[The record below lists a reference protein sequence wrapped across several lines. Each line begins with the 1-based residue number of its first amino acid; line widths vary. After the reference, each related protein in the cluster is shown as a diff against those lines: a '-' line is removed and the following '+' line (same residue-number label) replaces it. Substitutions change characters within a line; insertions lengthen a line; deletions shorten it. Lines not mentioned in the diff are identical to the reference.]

1 MRKKIKSIALIATL
15 VGTVGGTGALTGYIY
30 GPDSSSFAAEE
41 TTKPDLATAKENL
54 ETAGKTASEAAIALA
69 EAEADLERTNAA
81 IEAATARKTAAEA
94 INPDVTSVSFKVDAL
109 EKEIEGRTDLDE
121 VDEILRAA
129 KLQENKE
136 DDTFNNDRKKVI
148 LTVAESVKTNTAVS
162 YDKLYTEV
170 TANDENINK
179 ANDSENPTDL
189 AEYTNKTQALGVT
202 ETYKNFMNGVP
213 DKLTGMDFTNITEA
227 NKTIED
233 VAEKVATAKFAYG
246 NIEDYK
252 TIVANLKTALT
263 EKADKDLETAT
274 TNKAT
279 AEANV
284 VKAQTDKEA
293 ADKAYEKVLKVYQAY
308 EDNKKDD
315 TPTGSAI
322 DTPTGSAIDN
332 PTKSAIDVP
341 TGSSLSEQFEVLKK
355 ENAELTATLTK
366 AENRISTQKTVLAD
380 YKDKANEASIWYT
393 GLVSAKADN
402 DKAVQTVLTT
412 DAYYRAELNAATK
425 KYNEAEAQYKT
436 AVASNVA
443 IKVQIENAKAE
454 RTINANKQSEYVTIY
469 TSIVSDYD
477 DLKNEAAVLK
487 KSNSNYTKANKKWT
501 ARNRALRTK
510 INRLK

>member
-1 MRKKIKSIALIATL
+1 MRKKIKSIALIAAL

-41 TTKPDLATAKENL
+41 TTNPDLATAKENL

-69 EAEADLERTNAA
+69 EAEADLERTNAT
-81 IEAATARKTAAEA
+81 IEATTARKTAAEA

-129 KLQENKE
+129 KLQ
-136 DDTFNNDRKKVI
+136 KKVI
-148 LTVAESVKTNTAVS
+148 LTVAESVRTNTAVS

-202 ETYKNFMNGVP
+202 ETSKNFMNGVP
-213 DKLTGMDFTNITEA
+213 DKLTGMDFTNITKA

-233 VAEKVATAKFAYG
+233 VAEKVATAKLAYG

-274 TNKAT
+274 KNKAT
-279 AEANV
+279 AEANI

-308 EDNKKDD
+308 EDNKKD
-315 TPTGSAI
+315 